1 MKKLELY
8 LAYCKRFENIF
19 FPKLTFKKFD
29 NSTNALCLRLFNIDI
44 STINKACS
52 FLFFILN
59 LLFAS
64 LFSLFLHLII
74 SISLS
79 FLLSFLFAFYF
90 SRILFSELTNR
101 KRYLNI
107 IINFIKLDYQLIRKS
122 CDDIEDYNMLF
133 LKRLKTYKKIYNS
146 YLYYFYKEIQCGKN
160 PEDLFG
166 NLIFPSHEFNYFIR
180 SLVVNSRLS
189 SSNLSVIKETALEK
203 NFRIQFKEIDTKM
216 SILFFIGLF
225 FPIGLCFFILLLKI
239 NLIFTLI
246 FIPILIFVL
255 HFLNKNFIEKS
266 SYLIGKIYHIDN
278 IEKEEFEEIL
288 LFLKLFA
295 INLQKNSSPE
305 NSFINSFIQL
315 KGHISL
321 IKKIFNEEIVNLV
334 RLNTNLK
341 TLIKNLSNNIKSLK
355 ISLILD
361 IISYMLARNSKFT
374 GKKIDQILDLV
385 EKYNMLEEK
394 MLTKIQGQ
402 KFKLVFFLIFLPFIL
417 GFIGGMLPIFI
428 NLLENVYNNDV
439 YSISNKFFSVYNLSD
454 IIIIFLTLFF
464 SNITVDVYFSKIVFF
479 ENRILIIIFSCS
491 IFLISFFISLL
502 YTPMF

>member
-1 MKKLELY
+1 
-8 LAYCKRFENIF
+8 
-19 FPKLTFKKFD
+19 
-29 NSTNALCLRLFNIDI
+29 
-44 STINKACS
+44 
-52 FLFFILN
+52 
-59 LLFAS
+59 
-64 LFSLFLHLII
+64 
-74 SISLS
+74 
-79 FLLSFLFAFYF
+79 
-90 SRILFSELTNR
+90 
-101 KRYLNI
+101 
-107 IINFIKLDYQLIRKS
+107 
-122 CDDIEDYNMLF
+122 MLF

-428 NLLENVYNNDV
+428 NLLENVYNTESRD
-439 YSISNKFFSVYNLSD
+439 
-454 IIIIFLTLFF
+454 
-464 SNITVDVYFSKIVFF
+464 
-479 ENRILIIIFSCS
+479 
-491 IFLISFFISLL
+491 
-502 YTPMF
+502 